1 MQGWPCVRVRILGR
15 RPQKERKVVD
25 GCMQLAG
32 PCLATSETRPFHLTY
47 STYSVPLK
55 VGQGGE
61 VISCSERYHS
71 SFQSPYLVV
80 SSRLIFLTIQYSRH
94 LSCLYVMTTLP
105 VRGFLGQ
112 IAQWRH
118 LRTCIK
124 STPIRHRTRSHH
136 TSFPSTRR
144 CVIII
149 L

>member
-1 MQGWPCVRVRILGR
+1 MSSDQRNQAIPFNVLHILCPTKNWTGWRSY
-15 RPQKERKVVD
+15 
-25 GCMQLAG
+25 MF
-32 PCLATSETRPFHLTY
+32 TSA
-47 STYSVPLK
+47 
-55 VGQGGE
+55 
-61 VISCSERYHS
+61 SCSERYHS
-71 SFQSPYLVV
+71 SFQSPYLGV

-144 CVIII
+144 CVII
-149 L
+149 